1 MTKMAYLDCFSGI
14 SGDMFLGALLDAGL
28 SFQALSTAIG
38 SLPMAGYGLDVK
50 KETRHHIVG
59 TRFIVTVHGEKQP
72 HRNFKA
78 IRSIISESGLSDAVK
93 EKSIAIFRIL
103 AEAEAQVHGV
113 PPEEIHFH
121 EVGAVDSIIDVVGGV
136 YGIEAL
142 GIGALYASAMPL
154 GSGFVKT
161 AHGKMPLP
169 APATVAILKDIP
181 IYDAGVRHETVT
193 PTGAALVRGLADSF
207 GQLPPM
213 AVDRV
218 GYGAGQADLQDRP
231 NLLRIMIGRLQS
243 ATEADTVV
251 LLEANVDDVS
261 AEWLGYVM
269 ERLFEAGALDVAFLP
284 LQMKKNRP
292 GVQIQV
298 MGPVGQTEGL
308 MDILFHEGISLGIRF
323 QHIQRIVL
331 QRSEAEVESPWGKMR
346 VKRVTDRKGATRFA
360 PEYEACREIALKS
373 GRPLREIFKWV
384 ETLNP

>member
-1 MTKMAYLDCFSGI
+1 MAKIAYLDCFSGI

-28 SFQALSTAIG
+28 SFPALSTAIG
-38 SLPMAGYGLDVK
+38 SLPVAGYGLEVK

-59 TRFIVTVHGEKQP
+59 TRLIVTIHGENQP
-72 HRNFKA
+72 HRNFED
-78 IRSIISESGLSDAVK
+78 IRSIISESGLSGAVK
-93 EKSIAIFRIL
+93 EKSISIFRIL

-142 GIGALYASAMPL
+142 GIEALYASAMPL

-193 PTGAALVRGLADSF
+193 PTGAALVKGLADFF
-207 GQLPPM
+207 GRLPPM
-213 AVDRV
+213 IVDRV

-231 NLLRIMIGRLQS
+231 NLVRIMIGSLQS
-243 ATEADTVV
+243 ATDADTVA

-298 MGPVGQTEGL
+298 IGRVGQTEEL
-308 MDILFHEGISLGIRF
+308 LDILFHEGISLGVRF

-331 QRSEAEVESPWGKMR
+331 QRSEAEVDSPWGKMR
-346 VKRVTDRKGATRFA
+346 VKRVADRKGSTRFA

-384 ETLNP
+384 EALNP